1 MSLFRPVNLVCPS
14 CKALITMDAVGSV
27 NADRRPD
34 LRQAIL
40 ENRFQDTTCGKC
52 GHSVRLQ
59 PEFNYLDAGR
69 GQWIA
74 ALPAPRMPHYLDA
87 EDEAVA
93 LFRASYGEGAPA
105 AARVVGETLAVRV
118 TFGWPAVREKLL
130 LRGDGLDDVA
140 IELAKLDLMRRR
152 ASAPL
157 KPGVEL
163 RVLTLAGDLLQFGWL
178 VTDTEEVLETF
189 AVSRGIHDQVAEA
202 PAAWAKLASQLTDGP
217 FVDMQKLYMGPGRAA
232 RDAAR
237 AAAAEAEP
245 VEAP

>member
-14 CKALITMDAVGSV
+14 CKTLITMDAVGSV

-34 LRQAIL
+34 LRLAIL
-40 ENRFQDTTCGKC
+40 ENRFQDTTCGTC
-52 GHSVRLQ
+52 GHTVRLQ
-59 PEFNYLDAGR
+59 PEFSYFDAGH

-74 ALPAPRMPHYLDA
+74 ALPAPRMPYYLDA
-87 EDEAVA
+87 EDEAIE
-93 LFRASYGEGAPA
+93 LFRTSYGAAAPA
-105 AARVVGETLAVRV
+105 AARVVGDTLTVRV
-118 TFGWPAVREKLL
+118 TFGWPAVREKLF
-130 LRGDGLDDVA
+130 LRGAGLDDVA
-140 IELAKLDLMRRR
+140 IELAKLDLLRRR
-152 ASAPL
+152 PSAPL

-178 VTDTEEVLETF
+178 RTDTEEVLETF

-202 PAAWAKLASQLTDGP
+202 PEAWAKLSAQLTDGP

-237 AAAAEAEP
+237 AAAATDEPAEVP
-245 VEAP
+245 